1 MSSESALRALS
12 LYYQESGFHTDIYS
26 SEDLRC
32 YFKESSCGCVAQAT
46 DFRSWSGGQF
56 SKNPPSVWESRL
68 NLPQALGQSLCQGG
82 GGGSQLKWSIFS
94 RPHSTPSYK
103 ALVVHQPPMSFTKHC
118 LSIQIH
124 FKYTNEDKYWKF
136 QRGTFPNTVLLFWSS
151 SQPFPSSLHR
161 KPKSQLYQN
170 QANSRWKNTCRSYLK
185 FKYKI

>member
-1 MSSESALRALS
+1 MSSESALGALS

-68 NLPQALGQSLCQGG
+68 NLPQALGQSLCQGAGG

-94 RPHSTPSYK
+94 EPHSTPSYK
-103 ALVVHQPPMSFTKHC
+103 ALVVHQWALPSTA
-118 LSIQIH
+118 SQY
-124 FKYTNEDKYWKF
+124 KYTSNTPTKTNTGSPSVEHYQTLRCSF
-136 QRGTFPNTVLLFWSS
+136 EAPPN
-151 SQPFPSSLHR
+151 PFHLHWTGNPR
-161 KPKSQLYQN
+161 SNHIRIKPILGG
-170 QANSRWKNTCRSYLK
+170 
-185 FKYKI
+185 KILAGVI